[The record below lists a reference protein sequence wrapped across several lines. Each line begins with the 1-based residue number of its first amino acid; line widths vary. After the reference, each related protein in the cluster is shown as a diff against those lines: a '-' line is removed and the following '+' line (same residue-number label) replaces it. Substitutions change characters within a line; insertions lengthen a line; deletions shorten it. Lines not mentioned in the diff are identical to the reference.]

1 MAGFSGLVP
10 DSATVQSVQAVV
22 VWEPGAAENPLRQVG
37 GLTLIE
43 RILRQFS
50 HLDTIKS
57 IVVLKPAAVVLPP
70 ASGRVTKPLECYS
83 VSGTKFWEILREARG
98 KLAGDFIAVAADFL
112 IDQRLLA
119 WLAMQTKEVRLTS
132 REGGSAEPAARLT
145 SKTLGAAAPQSADL
159 KQVAVSSLPS
169 YWKAMH
175 GEVPL
180 HLYQVTDEASAEA
193 GWKILLDHVQK
204 RTLELPAQYFDPTF
218 ENLLIRRLA
227 GTRVT
232 ANQVTLVTAL
242 LGFVVAALYYAGWLR
257 VGVLI
262 AIFVEVLDGVDGKL
276 ARITCTTSRA
286 GEYEHILDFFYEN
299 SCYLA
304 LGLHLRHGGSP
315 HALKAA
321 LLMILFDLTDN
332 VAYSLMDVRL
342 GLSLDNASPFLA
354 RLRLIAGRRNIY
366 NWLFLVGFFLG
377 FPNHAFFV
385 AVVWAGITAAIHGG
399 WVLSRALSRPVLS
412 SSASRS

>member
-1 MAGFSGLVP
+1 
-10 DSATVQSVQAVV
+10 
-22 VWEPGAAENPLRQVG
+22 
-37 GLTLIE
+37 
-43 RILRQFS
+43 
-50 HLDTIKS
+50 
-57 IVVLKPAAVVLPP
+57 
-70 ASGRVTKPLECYS
+70 
-83 VSGTKFWEILREARG
+83 
-98 KLAGDFIAVAADFL
+98 
-112 IDQRLLA
+112 
-119 WLAMQTKEVRLTS
+119 
-132 REGGSAEPAARLT
+132 
-145 SKTLGAAAPQSADL
+145 
-159 KQVAVSSLPS
+159 VSSLPA

-242 LGFVVAALYYAGWLR
+242 LGFMVAALYYAGWLR
-257 VGVLI
+257 VGVLV

-304 LGLHLRHGGSP
+304 LGLHLSHGSP

-377 FPNHAFFV
+377 FPNHAFFL

-412 SSASRS
+412 GSASRS

>member
-1 MAGFSGLVP
+1 MAGFSGPVLHT
-10 DSATVQSVQAVV
+10 AAVQSLLAVV
-22 VWEPGAAENPLRQVG
+22 VWEPGAAGNPIRAVG
-37 GLTLIE
+37 GLTLLE
-43 RILRQFS
+43 RILRQLS
-50 HLDTIKS
+50 ELAAIKS
-57 IVVLKPAAVVLPP
+57 IVVLKPATVSLPP
-70 ASGRVTKPLECYS
+70 TNDRVAKPLECHDVAGS
-83 VSGTKFWEILREARG
+83 EFWEILREARD

-119 WLAMQTKEVRLTS
+119 WLATQTEDVMVTS
-132 REGGSAEPAARLT
+132 REGGRAEPAARL
-145 SKTLGAAAPQSADL
+145 SRKALEAAAPQPTDL
-159 KQVAVSSLPS
+159 KRVAVSSLPS
-169 YWKAMH
+169 YWEEMH

-180 HLYQVTDEASAEA
+180 HFHQVTDEDGAKA
-193 GWKILLDHVQK
+193 GWKILLDHVQR

-232 ANQVTLVTAL
+232 ANQVTLLTTLV
-242 LGFVVAALYYAGWLR
+242 GFVVTILYYAGWLR
-257 VGVLI
+257 VGVLV

-276 ARITCTTSRA
+276 ARITRTTSRA

-299 SCYLA
+299 SWYLA
-304 LGLHLRHGGSP
+304 LGLHFSRGNP

-321 LLMILFDLTDN
+321 LLMILFDLADN
-332 VAYSLMDVRL
+332 VAYALMDVRW

-366 NWLFLVGFFLG
+366 TWLFLAGFFLG
-377 FPNHAFFV
+377 FPIYAFFA

-399 WVLSRALSRPVLS
+399 WVLSKTLSRPVAR
-412 SSASRS
+412 SA

>member
-1 MAGFSGLVP
+1 MAGFSGPAP
-10 DSATVQSVQAVV
+10 DSAGAQSVQAVV
-22 VWEPGAAENPLRQVG
+22 VWEPGAADNPLRLVG
-37 GLTLIE
+37 GLTLFE
-43 RILRQFS
+43 RILRQLS
-50 HLDTIKS
+50 HLDAIKS
-57 IVVLKPAAVVLPP
+57 IVVLKPVAVSLPP

-83 VSGTKFWEILREARG
+83 VSGAKFWEILCEARG

-119 WLAMQTKEVRLTS
+119 WLAMQTEDAMLTS
-132 REGGSAEPAARLT
+132 CEGGSAEPAARLT
-145 SKTLGAAAPQSADL
+145 RKTLDAAAPQSADL
-159 KQVAVSSLPS
+159 KQVLVSSLPS

-180 HLYQVTDEASAEA
+180 HLYQVTDKASAKA

-227 GTRVT
+227 GTWVT
-232 ANQVTLVTAL
+232 ANQVTLVTGL

-304 LGLHLRHGGSP
+304 LGLHLSHSSP
-315 HALKAA
+315 HALKAS
-321 LLMILFDLTDN
+321 LLMILFDLADN

-354 RLRLIAGRRNIY
+354 RFRLIAGRRNIY

-377 FPNHAFFV
+377 FPNLAFFV

-399 WVLSRALSRPVLS
+399 WVLSRALRRPVLS
-412 SSASRS
+412 GSASRS

>member
-1 MAGFSGLVP
+1 MAGFSGPVP
-10 DSATVQSVQAVV
+10 DSAAVQSLQAVV
-22 VWEPGAAENPLRQVG
+22 VWEPGAAENPRRLVG
-37 GLTLIE
+37 GLTLFE
-43 RILRQFS
+43 RILRQLS
-50 HLDTIKS
+50 QLDTIKS
-57 IVVLKPAAVVLPP
+57 IVVLKPAAVSLPP
-70 ASGRVTKPLECYS
+70 ASARVTKPLECYS
-83 VSGTKFWEILREARG
+83 VSGAKFWEMLREARG

-112 IDQRLLA
+112 IDQRLFA
-119 WLAMQTKEVRLTS
+119 WLAMQTEDVMLTPC
-132 REGGSAEPAARLT
+132 EGGRAEPAARLT
-145 SKTLGAAAPQSADL
+145 RKTLDAAARQSANL

-180 HLYQVTDEASAEA
+180 HLSQVTDEASAEA

-218 ENLLIRRLA
+218 ENLLLRRLA

-232 ANQVTLVTAL
+232 ANQVTLVTGL

-257 VGVLI
+257 VGVLV

-304 LGLHLRHGGSP
+304 LGLHLSHVSP

-354 RLRLIAGRRNIY
+354 RFRLIAGRRNIY

-377 FPNHAFFV
+377 FPNYAFFV

-399 WVLSRALSRPVLS
+399 WVLSKALSRPVLS

>member
-1 MAGFSGLVP
+1 MAGSSGPVP
-10 DSATVQSVQAVV
+10 DTAAVQSLQAVV
-22 VWEPGAAENPLRQVG
+22 VWEPGAAENPRRLVG
-37 GLTLIE
+37 GLTLFE
-43 RILRQFS
+43 RILRQLS
-50 HLDTIKS
+50 QLDTIKS
-57 IVVLKPAAVVLPP
+57 IVVLKPVAVSLPTG
-70 ASGRVTKPLECYS
+70 SGRVTKPLECYS
-83 VSGTKFWEILREARG
+83 VSGAKFWEMLREARG
-98 KLAGDFIAVAADFL
+98 KLAANFIAVAADFL
-112 IDQRLLA
+112 IDQRLFA
-119 WLAMQTKEVRLTS
+119 WLATQTEDVRLTS
-132 REGGSAEPAARLT
+132 CEGRSAAPAVRLT
-145 SKTLGAAAPQSADL
+145 SKTLDAAAPQSVDL

-180 HLYQVTDEASAEA
+180 HLYQVTDEASAQE
-193 GWKILLDHVQK
+193 GWMILLDHVQK

-304 LGLHLRHGGSP
+304 LGLHLRHGSP

-366 NWLFLVGFFLG
+366 NWMFLVGFFFG